1 MSSLAEQE
9 AAALAPPTGRI
20 VVPEG
25 MGKPTPGPSALGTDW
40 RRLWRLSWTLAI
52 NDFKL
57 KFFGSALGY
66 LWQLLRPLLLF
77 GVLYVVFSTVFKFSS
92 GVKFYPVALLLGIVL
107 YGFFSEVTS
116 QGVRS
121 LVQRESLVRR
131 VEFPRLAVP
140 LSTTITGLLNV
151 VLNLVPVYVFL
162 LVSGGKWHRS
172 WLQMPFLVALL
183 GVFCF
188 GMAMLLSALYV
199 RFRDIEP
206 AWDVVLQMLFYA
218 SPIFYPIE
226 RVIDDPKLPDWL
238 AKVMLSNPL
247 AAILQQARHA
257 LIDPS
262 HPSASK
268 AMGGA
273 VWLAIPAGIAV
284 LLLLFGYRAFLREA
298 PRVAEDL

>member
-1 MSSLAEQE
+1 VSSVAERE
-9 AAALAPPTGRI
+9 SAALAPPTERI
-20 VVPEG
+20 PIPEG
-25 MGKPTPGPSALGTDW
+25 MGKPIPGPSALGTDW
-40 RRLWRLSWTLAI
+40 RRLWRLSWTLAVT
-52 NDFKL
+52 DFKL

-77 GVLYVVFSTVFKFSS
+77 GVLYVVFSTVFKFDN

-107 YGFFSEVTS
+107 YGFFNEVTS
-116 QGVRS
+116 AGVRS
-121 LVQRESLVRR
+121 LVQREPLVRR
-131 VEFPRLAVP
+131 VEFPRLAIP
-140 LSTTITGLLNV
+140 MATTITGLLNV
-151 VLNLVPVYVFL
+151 VLNLIPVYVFL
-162 LVSGGKWHRS
+162 LISGGSWHRS

-183 GVFCF
+183 GLFCF

-199 RFRDIEP
+199 NYRDVEP
-206 AWDVVLQMLFYA
+206 AWDVALQMLFYA

-226 RVIDDPKLPDWL
+226 RVLDDPKLPDWV

-247 AAILQQARHA
+247 AAILQQSRHA

-262 HPSASK
+262 HPSTSQ

-273 VWLAIPAGIAV
+273 VWLLIPAGIG
-284 LLLLFGYRAFLREA
+284 LLLLVLGYRAFSREA

>member
-1 MSSLAEQE
+1 
-9 AAALAPPTGRI
+9 
-20 VVPEG
+20 
-25 MGKPTPGPSALGTDW
+25 
-40 RRLWRLSWTLAI
+40 
-52 NDFKL
+52 
-57 KFFGSALGY
+57 
-66 LWQLLRPLLLF
+66 
-77 GVLYVVFSTVFKFSS
+77 
-92 GVKFYPVALLLGIVL
+92 
-107 YGFFSEVTS
+107 
-116 QGVRS
+116 
-121 LVQRESLVRR
+121 
-131 VEFPRLAVP
+131 
-140 LSTTITGLLNV
+140 
-151 VLNLVPVYVFL
+151 
-162 LVSGGKWHRS
+162 
-172 WLQMPFLVALL
+172 MPFLVALL